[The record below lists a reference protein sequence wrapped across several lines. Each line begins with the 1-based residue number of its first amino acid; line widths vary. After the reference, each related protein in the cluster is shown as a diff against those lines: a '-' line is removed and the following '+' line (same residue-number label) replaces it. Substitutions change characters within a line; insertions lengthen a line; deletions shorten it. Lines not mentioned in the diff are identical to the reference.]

1 MKDPNQSLK
10 LGSYVS
16 YMVVSRSIRLESFL
30 PPLHA
35 GKRHG
40 KSLPCWENWLNNSYA
55 IWFSWYGCLVWASHL
70 WSIQAARLRMQM
82 LLLRVL
88 VLHVYLIE
96 AEWKVIDTLL
106 FLGWQ
111 APSVVPLYWLVNR
124 IDLSYCVI
132 ISNIYWRM
140 LPYKYQST
148 GG

>member
-1 MKDPNQSLK
+1 MRDPNQSLR

-30 PPLHA
+30 PPFHA

-40 KSLPCWENWLNNSYA
+40 KSLPCWENRLSNSYA

-88 VLHVYLIE
+88 VLHVYFIE
-96 AEWKVIDTLL
+96 AERKVLDTLL

-111 APSVVPLYWLVNR
+111 APVCVELKGVKTYKQFYPLGMGVRRCVPLQL
-124 IDLSYCVI
+124 LEKVI
-132 ISNIYWRM
+132 
-140 LPYKYQST
+140 
-148 GG
+148 